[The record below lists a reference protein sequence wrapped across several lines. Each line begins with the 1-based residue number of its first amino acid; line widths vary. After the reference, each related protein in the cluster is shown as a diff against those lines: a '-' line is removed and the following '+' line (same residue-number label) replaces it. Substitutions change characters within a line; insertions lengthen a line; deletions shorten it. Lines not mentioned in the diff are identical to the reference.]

1 LTTSLIQ
8 KICTLRSSDCSI
20 KAVKRL
26 YETATTEHRAKLWLM
41 QLNHV
46 TDAAHLIELALEGAT
61 KGWKC
66 EWVPRWKNVGGSV
79 QQRARALVLISRND
93 LHQLRQLRRLFTEEV
108 ISEALLWVS
117 KQLPSASSFE
127 IIFLELTSC
136 LGLRHGA
143 NIRWLLSI
151 RNCEKPSGAKFD
163 YLYAKHEIPKKSGKM
178 RLISAPNPALKRIQK
193 SIAVNLLDPLG
204 AHDAAYGFVI
214 GRSIVG
220 NASLHV
226 GKPLVVNADV
236 SNCFPSVRWPL
247 VKAALIRDL
256 SDRLNPLSI
265 SFLVDLCT
273 AEGVLPVGA
282 PTSPAILNR
291 VLFKT
296 DQILG
301 QQAAMRGC
309 SYSRYA
315 DDITF
320 SGDEKAVALL
330 GVARGVLGR
339 IGLELDPQKTN
350 IFRRGRRQMCT
361 GLVVNDRVNVP
372 RSIRKKIRAAV
383 HAFEQGRSLVWEGE
397 LMSPSSLRGR
407 LEFLKMVAPDTTAPL
422 VQRLDAAQSVKSKKK
437 KGKSNGS
444 SKTGRA

>member
-1 LTTSLIQ
+1 
-8 KICTLRSSDCSI
+8 
-20 KAVKRL
+20 
-26 YETATTEHRAKLWLM
+26 
-41 QLNHV
+41 
-46 TDAAHLIELALEGAT
+46 
-61 KGWKC
+61 
-66 EWVPRWKNVGGSV
+66 V
-79 QQRARALVLISRND
+79 QERARALVLISRND
-93 LHQLRQLRRLFTEEV
+93 LQQLRQLRRLFTEEV

-117 KQLPSASSFE
+117 KQLSRASSFE

-143 NIRWLLSI
+143 TIRWLLSI
-151 RNCEKPSGAKFD
+151 RNHEKPSGAKFD
-163 YLYAKHEIPKKSGKM
+163 HLYVKHEIPKKSGKM
-178 RLISAPNPALKRIQK
+178 RLISAPNAALKRIQK

-204 AHDAAYGFVI
+204 AHEAAHGFVI

-226 GKPLVVNADV
+226 GKPMVVNADV

-247 VKAALIRDL
+247 VRAALIRDL
-256 SDRLNPLSI
+256 SDRLSPLSI

-273 AEGVLPVGA
+273 AECVLPVGA

-296 DQILG
+296 DQILS
-301 QQAAMRGC
+301 QQAALRDC

-372 RSIRKKIRAAV
+372 RSIRRKVRAAV
-383 HAFEQGRSLVWEGE
+383 HAFEHGRSLDWNGE

-407 LEFLKMVAPDTTAPL
+407 LEFLKMVAPDAAVPL
-422 VQRLDAAQSVKSKKK
+422 VKRLDAAQSVKSKKNK
-437 KGKSNGS
+437 EKSNGS
-444 SKTGRA
+444 TKTGRT